1 MTRLQI
7 AGFYAEKVVELQATE
22 EVWSIAVTT
31 SAIFIQKT
39 TGEKLVL
46 FAPKDRLAHL
56 KNAEEFIK

>member
-7 AGFYAEKVVELQATE
+7 AGFYAEKIVELQATE
-22 EVWSIAVTT
+22 EVWSIAGTT
-31 SAIFIQKT
+31 YAIFIQKA

-56 KNAEEFIK
+56 